1 MAVNISN
8 IIPAK
13 TASLSKTLYT
23 VDLVWNGGAKIVTEA
38 LAWSDT
44 PDTGAFVTQ

>member
-1 MAVNISN
+1 MPH

-13 TASLSKTLYT
+13 TVSLSKTLYT